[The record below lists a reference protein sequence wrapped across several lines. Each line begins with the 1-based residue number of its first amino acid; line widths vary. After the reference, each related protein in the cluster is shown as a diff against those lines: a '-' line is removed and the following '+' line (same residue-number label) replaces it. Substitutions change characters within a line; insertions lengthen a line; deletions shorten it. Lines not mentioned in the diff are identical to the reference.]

1 MTKKEYYMEITMEQ
15 LKKELS
21 FMDYEEL
28 KKVEDILNRC
38 VSKKYD
44 AEKILKR
51 LDAVNSE
58 IMELLIWVGGKYSTC
73 TIPIQ
78 YIKNLKKFSK
88 KCILFKF

>member
-1 MTKKEYYMEITMEQ
+1 MKKEYYMKITMEQ
-15 LKKELS
+15 FKKELK

-44 AEKILKR
+44 AEKILER

-58 IMELLIWVGGKYSTC
+58 IMELLI
-73 TIPIQ
+73 
-78 YIKNLKKFSK
+78 
-88 KCILFKF
+88 

>member
-1 MTKKEYYMEITMEQ
+1 MKKEYYMDITMEQ
-15 LKKELS
+15 FKKELK

-58 IMELLIWVGGKYSTC
+58 IMELLI
-73 TIPIQ
+73 
-78 YIKNLKKFSK
+78 
-88 KCILFKF
+88 